1 MPELIHLHKVS
12 HSYNSSH
19 ICVSIKLN
27 YYHCVITNM
36 SADNTVIALPPVERV
51 SQTTFLAV
59 TWTAVWIS
67 FSLLVFRIATRIK
80 SLKALLIDD
89 YLVIAAWL
97 MLLVSSVLWQIKSY
111 ILYWMYDTQSGKVP
125 PTVDYE
131 IAYSGFLPLVVA
143 WNTLFYSCLWAVKF
157 SFLFFFRRLSTNVTV
172 GHVWWWVVFI
182 VTSVALVACIA
193 DIDYGCT
200 VKNLEYITEKC
211 VLVSRVQ
218 FDDRTFYANMAVDIT
233 TDLLIISIPFRV
245 LWNVQIALKK
255 KIFLLGV
262 FSLTIIIIITSII
275 RVVLVKGVGGAT
287 RVSSIDWLY
296 LWSNIEAG
304 IAISVACLASFRQLF
319 VFKQNQGKESRSSE
333 SSFRRLLKRYTLF
346 HKTYASNTSQQNL
359 TYRPES
365 SSTGG
370 SLHRIV
376 PLLDIHIHR
385 SVDITMDDA
394 TSEIQKKCTRR
405 TEVITLDN
413 VLVDYQRRS
422 IWEF

>member
-1 MPELIHLHKVS
+1 
-12 HSYNSSH
+12 
-19 ICVSIKLN
+19 
-27 YYHCVITNM
+27 M
-36 SADNTVIALPPVERV
+36 SADNTVALPAVKRV
-51 SQTTFLAV
+51 NQTTFLAV
-59 TWTAVWIS
+59 TWTAVWVS
-67 FSLLVFRIATRIK
+67 FSLLVFRIATRIR
-80 SLKALLIDD
+80 SFKALLVDD

-97 MLLVSSVLWQIKSY
+97 MLLTSSILWQIKSY
-111 ILYWMYDTQSGKVP
+111 ILYWMYETQSGKVP
-125 PTVDYE
+125 PTVDFE

-182 VTSVALVACIA
+182 VTSAGLVACIA

-200 VKNLEYITEKC
+200 VKSLEYEMEKC
-211 VLVSRVQ
+211 VLVPQVH
-218 FDDRTFYANMAVDIT
+218 FDDRTFYANMAADIA
-233 TDLLIISIPFRV
+233 TDLLIISIPFGV
-245 LWNVQIALKK
+245 LWNVRIPLKK

-262 FSLTIIIIITSII
+262 FSLTVIIIITSII
-275 RVVLVKGVGGAT
+275 RVVLVMGVGAAT

-319 VFKQNQGKESRSSE
+319 IFKQNQGKESRSSE
-333 SSFRRLLKRYTLF
+333 SNFRRLLKHSHLNTLF

-365 SSTGG
+365 PSAGG
-370 SLHRIV
+370 SLHQVV
-376 PLLDIHIHR
+376 PLQHVLIHR

-394 TSEIQKKCTRR
+394 TSEIQKKVYAQNRGC
-405 TEVITLDN
+405 N
-413 VLVDYQRRS
+413 
-422 IWEF
+422 FG